1 MATYIEINE
10 NQYPAQIMGRIYD
23 DDWNGRDSKS
33 ITLEMTY
40 EEATAIFVDDIE
52 WKIIQDH
59 QELVDI
65 VNEETGEIIQEWQ
78 NVPTAFDNSD
88 YCIAGDIIDHRNGK
102 ITVKMGKPTA
112 EELLNMIV
120 EGLSL

>member
-10 NQYPAQIMGRIYD
+10 HQYPAQIIGKIYD

-33 ITLEMTY
+33 IILEMTY
-40 EEATAIFVDDIE
+40 EEAVTLFVDDVE

-59 QELVDI
+59 QKLIDTI
-65 VNEETGEIIQEWQ
+65 NEETGEVIQEWK
-78 NVPTAFDNSD
+78 NIPEIFDNSD

-102 ITVKMGKPTA
+102 VTVKMGKPTA